1 MRVKLTERE
10 VKMKRWRPKP
20 EGRFYLWDSDLRGF
34 GLVVYPNG
42 QRVFV
47 IQYRMPDGRQQ
58 RYTLEK
64 PYGVQTID
72 EARAEARALLVG
84 VKEGRS
90 PLVARE
96 DQRGAVCVAAW
107 IDEHLADVGR
117 RKRSARDDRH
127 YLGIA
132 RERWGR
138 LLLTEL
144 TPDHVSRAF
153 QAIAASGKRTAANRF
168 LASVRACLQAAWRLD
183 LIPSNPAAKVRA
195 LPEGDPRSR
204 VLTDSELGRLVKA
217 VDALTDPHVRAAF
230 VLLIVTGCRL
240 SEVLRARWQDVDLDG
255 GLWRVPRAKSGRVE
269 VIPLPASVVALLR
282 TLPRLGSLVVPGRFD
297 PGKRRPDLSG
307 PWDKLRKAAKL
318 RGVHVHD
325 LRRTA
330 GLAVARSAGLH
341 VASRYLRHSDI
352 RVTQRHYAP
361 LGIEELR
368 KAAEAQTGPLAK
380 VLPMPERRRKR
391 AAK

>member
-1 MRVKLTERE
+1 MRVKLTLRE
-10 VKMKRWRPKP
+10 VKARRPDP
-20 EGRFYLWDSDLRGF
+20 GGRFYLWDTELVGF
-34 GLVVYPNG
+34 GMVVHPNG
-42 QRVFV
+42 QRAFV
-47 IQYRMPDGRQQ
+47 IQYYLPDGRRQ
-58 RYTLEK
+58 RYTLPK
-64 PYGVQTID
+64 PFGVATIE
-72 EARAEARALLVG
+72 EAREEARQLLAGAKVG
-84 VKEGRS
+84 LS
-90 PLVARE
+90 PLVDRQE
-96 DQRGAVCVAAW
+96 KRGAVSVAAW

-117 RKRSARDDRH
+117 RKRSARDDRR
-127 YLGIA
+127 YLRIA
-132 RERWGR
+132 REKWGR

-144 TPDHVSRAF
+144 TPEHVSKAF
-153 QAIAASGKRTAANRF
+153 QAIAASGKKTAANRF

-204 VLTDSELGRLVKA
+204 VLTDAELGRLVKA
-217 VDALTDPHVRAAF
+217 VDTLKDPNVRAAF

-240 SEVLRARWQDVDLDG
+240 SEVLRARWEDVDLDG

-269 VIPLPASVVALLR
+269 VIPLPGSVVALLR
-282 TLPRLGSLVVPGRFD
+282 TLPRVGSLLVPGHHD

-307 PWDKLRKAAKL
+307 PWDRLRKAARLK
-318 RGVHVHD
+318 GVHVHD

-361 LGIEELR
+361 LGIEDLR
-368 KAAEAQTGPLAK
+368 KVAEAQTGPLAQ